1 MTLHGLQ
8 SLEHEM
14 STIYTLVKKD
24 TAPQIKATLTREDD
38 GTVIDFENGSCAL
51 KFRKKGSTA
60 VLFTLAASDV
70 GDNFKEGVA
79 IFSFSG
85 TNLHQDAGY
94 YEGEIEVTYASGV
107 IETLYEILEFYL
119 RDDF

>member
-1 MTLHGLQ
+1 MVYQ
-8 SLEHEM
+8 
-14 STIYTLVKKD
+14 LVKSD
-24 TAPQIKATLTREDD
+24 QAPQIRAALKREDD
-38 GTVIDFENGSCAL
+38 NSVVDFENGSCAL

-70 GDNFKEGVA
+70 GDNFKDGIA

-85 TNLHQDAGY
+85 TQLAIAEGY
-94 YEGEIEVTYASGV
+94 YEGEISVSYSSGSS
-107 IETLYEILEFYL
+107 ETVFKILDFYL